1 MDQPPPPPPHG
12 QNPKS
17 TSSGL
22 PPGNYDI
29 FIIPPHSSGSGFLYL
44 PSLKPNVN
52 SFAAGFASALIL
64 VVVASALSPIAKI
77 WWKSAK
83 GADSAGVIIL
93 MFAIAV
99 GAWALGRMQ
108 AETGAQPNQNRRNSH
123 TNEGGNRPN
132 SNSGTDSGS
141 KSSNS
146 YKFSHENDP
155 GAGSRPDAEPT
166 PDPNQRGS
174 KSSQWQCPPDTSSP
188 EADSASAAKNAKE
201 KFRDEARKKDQ
212 MRQERLRR
220 EQEKQEQQR
229 REQERLERER
239 REQEKQEQQR
249 QEQERLERERR
260 EQDKLERE
268 KREQERLEREKR
280 EQERLERE
288 KREQDRLE
296 REKREQERLEREKR
310 EQDRLEREKREQEK
324 QEQERREQERL
335 DRERREREEAKKKKE
350 DLEKRLREL
359 REKDARERAARE
371 QKLQEEAERAA
382 QAKLRKEQEERDALR
397 RVEEALAIKQKELE
411 AKIREEYEA
420 KRSEEQAAAAAIALA
435 EKKRKEEEDRLRR
448 RREYEARAKKKKADE
463 EAARIL
469 EEAKRKFE
477 EATKRLEEE
486 EMKKKQEEE
495 AKKKQLEEARKK
507 RQEEIKRRREEM
519 IKKKQEEESRKSR
532 EEEARKKLTE
542 NYKSRQSTT
551 YAFTAGEK
559 TNPWPQGRPVLPNK
573 AAESA
578 TSAESTPNNATKQ
591 FPSTTGTKKTTE
603 TPDADFS
610 SADDSTQKNPSSS
623 LHSGASHAP
632 LKSTP
637 KTKPPPPS
645 KYEVYH
651 TKDPTKI
658 VIKAVYSFN
667 NAFLKTPTS
676 QLVSGVGSVT
686 DGLILRITTEGL
698 FIDDDVRGVPQ
709 REWDIKA
716 WTMKMVEIWCP
727 SCQDFATTP
736 ASMRAATSSSEVRN
750 KNPTMR
756 RLWGLDNR
764 KTATAEEIDALLT
777 EMLSCCKSTCSVR
790 AATSSDRNNS
800 PARSTYS
807 TSSFGDSA
815 YCGSNLGQQTT
826 DDADYRNYLK
836 GLHVLR
842 ASIRDQEG
850 KKFIFII
857 SQGESWKISL
867 GLQRLRKGTQV
878 RALGVYGKQAGAHPI

>member
-1 MDQPPPPPPHG
+1 MKRG
-12 QNPKS
+12 Q
-17 TSSGL
+17 
-22 PPGNYDI
+22 
-29 FIIPPHSSGSGFLYL
+29 
-44 PSLKPNVN
+44 
-52 SFAAGFASALIL
+52 
-64 VVVASALSPIAKI
+64 
-77 WWKSAK
+77 
-83 GADSAGVIIL
+83 
-93 MFAIAV
+93 
-99 GAWALGRMQ
+99 
-108 AETGAQPNQNRRNSH
+108 
-123 TNEGGNRPN
+123 
-132 SNSGTDSGS
+132 
-141 KSSNS
+141 
-146 YKFSHENDP
+146 
-155 GAGSRPDAEPT
+155 
-166 PDPNQRGS
+166 
-174 KSSQWQCPPDTSSP
+174 
-188 EADSASAAKNAKE
+188 
-201 KFRDEARKKDQ
+201 
-212 MRQERLRR
+212 
-220 EQEKQEQQR
+220 
-229 REQERLERER
+229 
-239 REQEKQEQQR
+239 
-249 QEQERLERERR
+249 
-260 EQDKLERE
+260 
-268 KREQERLEREKR
+268 
-280 EQERLERE
+280 
-288 KREQDRLE
+288 
-296 REKREQERLEREKR
+296 
-310 EQDRLEREKREQEK
+310 
-324 QEQERREQERL
+324 
-335 DRERREREEAKKKKE
+335 
-350 DLEKRLREL
+350 
-359 REKDARERAARE
+359 
-371 QKLQEEAERAA
+371 
-382 QAKLRKEQEERDALR
+382 
-397 RVEEALAIKQKELE
+397 
-411 AKIREEYEA
+411 
-420 KRSEEQAAAAAIALA
+420 
-435 EKKRKEEEDRLRR
+435 
-448 RREYEARAKKKKADE
+448 KKKKADE

-519 IKKKQEEESRKSR
+519 IKKKQEEESKKSR

-542 NYKSRQSTT
+542 NFKSRQSTT

-573 AAESA
+573 A
-578 TSAESTPNNATKQ
+578 TSAESTPNIATKQ
-591 FPSTTGTKKTTE
+591 TPSTTDNNKATE
-603 TPDADFS
+603 NPEADFS
-610 SADDSTQKNPSSS
+610 SVDDSIQKNSSSS

-667 NAFLKTPTS
+667 NAFLKTPIS

-698 FIDDDVRGVPQ
+698 FIDDDVRSVPQ

-727 SCQDFATTP
+727 SCQEFATTS
-736 ASMRAATSSSEVRN
+736 ASMRTATPPTEVRN

-756 RLWGLDNR
+756 RLWGLDSR

-790 AATSSDRNNS
+790 AATAYDRNNS
-800 PARSTYS
+800 PASSAYS
-807 TSSFGDSA
+807 ASSFGDSA

-826 DDADYRNYLK
+826 DDATYRNYLK

-850 KKFIFII
+850 KKFVFII

-878 RALGVYGKQAGAHPI
+878 RALGIYSMNFIEAQNILKSMGWT